1 MTINGRT
8 RFMKT
13 LSIFAVCL
21 ILIVPATAG
30 ASDKK
35 PKAATSHEDSIMQGR
50 IFSAI
55 EDEGA
60 GKCCL
65 DEALLKLE
73 YANDD
78 INKLEYPAHTR
89 WMAHFWYAKV
99 LLEKRSTKKAAKVI
113 LLAQQDA
120 QSLSATEQD
129 DTQKLADEI
138 QAKRK

>member
-1 MTINGRT
+1 MKINGRT
-8 RFMKT
+8 SFMKA
-13 LSIFAVCL
+13 LPLFAACL
-21 ILIVPATAG
+21 MLAVPATVGAG
-30 ASDKK
+30 SKK
-35 PKAATSHEDSIMQGR
+35 SKAATSDEDSVMQGR

-65 DEALLKLE
+65 DEALFKLE
-73 YANDD
+73 SANDD

-89 WMAHFWYAKV
+89 WMAHYWYAKV
-99 LLEKRSTKKAAKVI
+99 LLEKRNTKKAAKVI

-120 QSLSATEQD
+120 QALSATEQD
-129 DTQKLADEI
+129 DTRKLADEI